1 MTQLPAGLSV
11 GSTAP
16 DFELKNQYGELVKLS
31 SFKGEKNV
39 VLLFIP
45 FAFTGTCTGELCA
58 IRDDLAA
65 FQNDNVQVLAVSCD
79 SPFTQKMFAEQE
91 GYKFPVLA
99 DFWPHGAAASAYGI
113 FNADLGCAMR
123 GTFIIDKEGIIRWSV
138 VNGLGD
144 ARNNGDYKTAIAA
157 L

>member
-123 GTFIIDKEGIIRWSV
+123 GTFIIDKEGSIRWSV